1 MGFTQLIYWGR
12 FADGTHCPKSVSP
25 QNHQRII
32 PIRLLG
38 DCYFASNYYIFD
50 FMVLISKAK
59 ALDSI
64 ASALESKALA
74 LAVSGRWS
82 PKPKNYSKKMPLIG

>member
-1 MGFTQLIYWGR
+1 
-12 FADGTHCPKSVSP
+12 
-25 QNHQRII
+25 
-32 PIRLLG
+32 
-38 DCYFASNYYIFD
+38 
-50 FMVLISKAK
+50 MVLISKAK